1 MIIELLQHYNVTKI
15 VFQNDEQQ
23 SLFINQHVQHIY
35 VINLES
41 NLVRRNYIQV
51 IMKKMQINY
60 ELIIVQPPTQQQ
72 IQYFATTPL
81 TKGEIGCYLSHM
93 YCYHNAMQNNYS
105 NIIVFEDDIIFHQ
118 HFHHLYETIQQQKK
132 YDILMLGA
140 SDYHFNKTNCR
151 RVHPTLSTYCPEINH
166 TGILGCHAIY
176 FSQEAYSH
184 IFSERLKHPTFMD
197 DRIVQFLNYF
207 SNSFSI
213 CYPNLLLPEMS
224 TTNLSHHIWI
234 TNHKK
239 EKYYFK
245 KCLHPSFSFQN
256 YHYLY
261 LDIFHCCQTNN
272 HFIKINQSFEQNI
285 KNILAL
291 YFKNNLYYLE
301 IIQQRLRYDFFSVDD
316 LLCFLSFKKEE

>member
-1 MIIELLQHYNVTKI
+1 MHHEIIELLQNYHVAKI
-15 VFQNDEQQ
+15 SCTEHSSSF
-23 SLFINQHVQHIY
+23 FINQHVQHIY

-41 NLVRRNYIQV
+41 NVVRRNYIQV
-51 IMKKMQINY
+51 MMKKMQINY
-60 ELIIVQPPTQQQ
+60 ELIIVQPPTEQH
-72 IQYFATTPL
+72 IQFFSFTPL

-93 YCYHNAMQNNYS
+93 YCYHDAMQNHYS
-105 NIIVFEDDIIFHQ
+105 NIIVLEDDIIFHQ
-118 HFHHLYETIQQQKK
+118 HFHDLYQTIQQQKK

-140 SDYHFNKTNCR
+140 SDYHFSKTNYR
-151 RVHPTLSTYCPEINH
+151 RIHPTLSTYCPESNQ
-166 TGILGCHAIY
+166 TGILGCHAMY

-184 IFSERLKHPTFMD
+184 IFLERLKHPTFMD
-197 DRIVQFLNYF
+197 DRLVQFLHYF

-245 KCLHPSFSFQN
+245 KCFHPSFSFQH

-261 LDIFHCCQTNN
+261 LDIFQTVPKN
-272 HFIKINQSFEQNI
+272 FVVMEQSFEQNI

-291 YFKNNLYYLE
+291 YFQNNLYYSQT
-301 IIQQRLRYDFFSVDD
+301 IQQRLRYDFFSIHD
-316 LLCFLSFKKEE
+316 LLCFLSVKFN